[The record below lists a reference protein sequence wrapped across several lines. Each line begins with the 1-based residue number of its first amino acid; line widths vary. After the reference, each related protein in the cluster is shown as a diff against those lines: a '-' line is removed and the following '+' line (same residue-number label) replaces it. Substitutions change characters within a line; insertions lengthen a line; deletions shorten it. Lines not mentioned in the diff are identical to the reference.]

1 MKINKMLVFRVLP
14 FVGAGLLLLW
24 SNICLAAGDLK
35 SAVQTT
41 LQKSQK
47 AIVPIKLVIKIKMS
61 KEDQEHK
68 TEITGTVIDPSG
80 LTVVSAAAIDP
91 AGTIKSLLGSML
103 KGRGSSQF
111 QFDSDVTETTIILDD
126 GTEVEADVVL
136 KDPDLDLAFI
146 RPRNTSRTFDAITL
160 KPRGTPPQIL
170 EDVFAISRLGT
181 SENRAPAISVGII
194 RAVVKGPRTFYICD
208 DEISNGSLGCIAFA
222 TDGTPIGIFVTK
234 KSQGAPGQGGLA
246 GLSRSL
252 SGGGAGGTPM
262 IPIVILRPVEDILEV
277 AVQAKQAKLPEKK
290 VEPPASG
297 GTTNAPAGPLPGT
310 ATPPSPA
317 SPANK
322 PPAPPAKP

>member
-1 MKINKMLVFRVLP
+1 MNAFRVFP
-14 FVGAGLLLLW
+14 FMGAGIFLLW
-24 SNICLAAGDLK
+24 SDICLAAGDLK
-35 SAVQTT
+35 STAQTT

-146 RPRNTSRTFDAITL
+146 RPRSTSRTFDAITL
-160 KPRGTPPQIL
+160 KPRSTPPQIL

-181 SENRAPAISVGII
+181 SENRAPAVSVGMI

-208 DEISNGSLGCIAFA
+208 DKISNESLGCIAFA
-222 TDGTPIGIFVTK
+222 ADGTPIGIFVTK

-262 IPIVILRPVEDILEV
+262 IPIAILRPVEDILEV

-290 VEPPASG
+290 VEPPASDGVSITPVG
-297 GTTNAPAGPLPGT
+297 GPAGA
-310 ATPPSPA
+310 ATSPP
-317 SPANK
+317 PANK
-322 PPAPPAKP
+322 PPAQPAKP